1 MKALTVLEHIA
12 ENGHELGVNE
22 VARDLGMDPSTVHRL
37 MATLRYRGYLRQNR
51 ETSKYGIGPT
61 VLRLARSVE
70 TVSYLRRVA
79 LPYMN
84 RLVEATEE
92 TAHLLVLQGAE
103 GVYVEKVDSPKT
115 VRMVSYIGKRE
126 YLHCSAVGKAILA
139 YLPDDEVQWIIETA
153 GLPRLTPNTIT
164 DPEKLWEH
172 LAEVRRSGYALDDEE
187 GEEGIRCVGAPVF
200 DMTGRPVAAIS
211 VAAPLYRTG
220 RERLQEFAP
229 LLLDAARE
237 ISAHMGYMPGDGTE

>member
-1 MKALTVLEHIA
+1 
-12 ENGHELGVNE
+12 
-22 VARDLGMDPSTVHRL
+22 MDPSTVHRL

-61 VLRLARSVE
+61 VLRLAR
-70 TVSYLRRVA
+70 LGRD
-79 LPYMN
+79 
-84 RLVEATEE
+84 RLVSPPCRPALYEPSSRGYGGDRASLGVTRRRGCVRRESRQPQDR
-92 TAHLLVLQGAE
+92 THGLLHRQE
-103 GVYVEKVDSPKT
+103 
-115 VRMVSYIGKRE
+115 R

-237 ISAHMGYMPGDGTE
+237 ISAYGYMPGDGTE